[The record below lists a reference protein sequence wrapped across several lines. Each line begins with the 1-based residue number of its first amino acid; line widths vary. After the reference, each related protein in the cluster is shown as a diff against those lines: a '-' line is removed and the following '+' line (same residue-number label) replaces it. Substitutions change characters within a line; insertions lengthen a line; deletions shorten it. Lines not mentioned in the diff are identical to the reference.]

1 MQGMAARETRILAGQ
16 VLVAG
21 FEGTEAPDE
30 LLRRCATGELGGLI
44 LFRRNLGSVH
54 HSSAL
59 IAQIAARS
67 PSDLPLLVAVD
78 QEGGRVA
85 RLGPPLLK
93 LPPMRQLA
101 ALGDVGLTRRA
112 GRLLGRQLAALGF
125 TMDLAPVLDVDTNPQ
140 NPVIG
145 DRSFGAEPEL
155 VIGQALAFAEGLSE
169 GGVLTCG
176 KHFPGHG
183 DTALDSHLA
192 LPRLAHDRARLDR
205 VELPPFRAA
214 RGKLDAILTAH
225 VVFDAL
231 TGERPAT
238 LSRAAVTDLLR
249 GELGFQGLVLT
260 DDMEM
265 KAIADHFGVESAA
278 CAAIEAG
285 CDQLLMCS
293 RLDWLGRAHAALIER
308 AESDGGFRARLA
320 DAAERSVATRRRRPP
335 RPITD
340 PAALERALAPEET
353 EALTRELSQ
362 RLAEVAPRS

>member
-1 MQGMAARETRILAGQ
+1 MQGMAARGRRVLAGQ

-21 FEGTEAPDE
+21 FEGTEAPGE
-30 LLRRCATGELGGLI
+30 LLRRCATGELGGII

-59 IAQIAARS
+59 IAQFVDRS

-85 RLGPPLLK
+85 RLGPPVLQ

-101 ALGDVGLTRRA
+101 ALEDPGFTRRA
-112 GRLLGRQLAALGF
+112 AALLGRQLAALGF

-145 DRSFGAEPEL
+145 DRSFGSDPAR
-155 VIGQALAFAEGLSE
+155 VIEQALAFAEGLQQ

-183 DTALDSHLA
+183 DTELDSHLA
-192 LPRLAHDRARLDR
+192 LPRLSHDRAHLDR

-231 TGERPAT
+231 TGDRPAT

-249 GELGFQGLVLT
+249 GELGFEGLVLT
-260 DDMEM
+260 DDLEM
-265 KAIADHFGVESAA
+265 KAIADHFGVEAAA

-285 CDQLLMCS
+285 CDQLLICS
-293 RLDWLGRAHAALIER
+293 RVDWLLRAHQALVER
-308 AESDGGFRARLA
+308 AQRDPVFHARLA
-320 DAAERSVATRRRRPP
+320 DAAERSIATRKLRPP
-335 RPITD
+335 RPITE

-353 EALTRELSQ
+353 QALTIELSQ
-362 RLAEVAPRS
+362 RLERRAHRS